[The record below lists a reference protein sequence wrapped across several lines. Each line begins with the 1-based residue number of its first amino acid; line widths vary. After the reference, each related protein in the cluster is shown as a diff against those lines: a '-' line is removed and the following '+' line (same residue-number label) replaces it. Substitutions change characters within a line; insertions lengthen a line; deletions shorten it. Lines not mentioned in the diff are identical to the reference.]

1 MMKRYFAGGL
11 ALLLAL
17 TLALPSSWRTLAEE
31 PATASD
37 LNGVVSI
44 EADDTSAPGTAV
56 PEADAA
62 ETAASAAGTPTPEP
76 EDATAAPE
84 VDAAE
89 TAASAAGTPTP
100 EPTASAIPEG
110 EDAAAEETPLS
121 ENGPAYFW
129 EGENRH
135 YGELAELIPLA
146 QALGQPVYLASTE
159 IYELPGWTLEQAR
172 GLALALDTGVFT
184 EDTSWVVVLS
194 ATNPAGDGAEN
205 TVYLWVSVKVTAEV
219 GSSGAPEENEDVLE
233 MEIQVT
239 AQGYEQQEPCAPTF
253 TLTAIPALTAGQSYG
268 VETEDGEILLLDGD
282 TFTPDASGSY
292 RFVAVDDTGTVLA
305 RSRAWE
311 VIILTRTQE
320 QEAEET
326 GTPLPGGAA
335 DGVASTPAAP
345 AVSTSTAVLS
355 ATPMAEETDTSA
367 STAAV
372 ASTEVPTVTPASVA
386 EEDAVQPSQPE
397 TVAEPELLVTAV
409 DYTPGQLSDAAPTFM
424 LSGKTVVDWYY
435 AVSVDDGTPL
445 ALVGDRYTA
454 TASGTYTLRFYLMDG
469 DGQQL
474 AASAPYAVQLDFTT
488 ESAIRKQA
496 WMADPEGSGE
506 QVYGTLEGLLAL
518 APERSTIYLLTGDT
532 VILYGSAS
540 QLAGVQLAPD
550 PGVFATGAYTVR
562 ATTVSPLDGSAGLF
576 VYVEEVVEAGETP
589 ALTLQVQCDQ
599 ALDGS
604 WLTVP
609 PTFTLSCAEGLP
621 QGGTWAV
628 RYNGGAPVAIAG
640 ASFTVTEEGEYTL
653 SFAVLDAAGNIVAA
667 TEDESVRLDTAAPLV
682 QVTVGENLTLTV
694 TASDGIS
701 GVDGLSLDGGASWYP
716 PMELG
721 DGVWGLTFTA
731 SEAYTFPVGTI
742 LARDGA
748 GHLTAYQEEVT
759 LRSSQGNRGSF
770 PGGGGGNS
778 GSTVATTHAS
788 SDTTAVVAYD
798 GVDLVVADEVMTTL
812 VMGETELE
820 LYLRPD
826 ERLQAQLGEA
836 YQPAFTASFT
846 NWSEDDSMEPDTL
859 LLAVS
864 QEDLEQAGEDG
875 AFTWDFNG
883 AVYKTLAASGIDYLA
898 LQVGEQMTVLSTAG
912 FTAGVRYA
920 MFRAQGLSSQ
930 AFDYHVAMTET
941 GETTLSVTVDGE
953 TWTLT
958 DQEDGEFYY
967 YDVYTGTLAE
977 LAQIMEG

>member
-1 MMKRYFAGGL
+1 M
-11 ALLLAL
+11 
-17 TLALPSSWRTLAEE
+17 
-31 PATASD
+31 
-37 LNGVVSI
+37 
-44 EADDTSAPGTAV
+44 
-56 PEADAA
+56 
-62 ETAASAAGTPTPEP
+62 
-76 EDATAAPE
+76 
-84 VDAAE
+84 
-89 TAASAAGTPTP
+89 
-100 EPTASAIPEG
+100 
-110 EDAAAEETPLS
+110 EET
-121 ENGPAYFW
+121 
-129 EGENRH
+129 
-135 YGELAELIPLA
+135 
-146 QALGQPVYLASTE
+146 
-159 IYELPGWTLEQAR
+159 
-172 GLALALDTGVFT
+172 
-184 EDTSWVVVLS
+184 
-194 ATNPAGDGAEN
+194 
-205 TVYLWVSVKVTAEV
+205 
-219 GSSGAPEENEDVLE
+219 
-233 MEIQVT
+233 
-239 AQGYEQQEPCAPTF
+239 
-253 TLTAIPALTAGQSYG
+253 
-268 VETEDGEILLLDGD
+268 
-282 TFTPDASGSY
+282 
-292 RFVAVDDTGTVLA
+292 
-305 RSRAWE
+305 
-311 VIILTRTQE
+311 
-320 QEAEET
+320 
-326 GTPLPGGAA
+326 
-335 DGVASTPAAP
+335 
-345 AVSTSTAVLS
+345 
-355 ATPMAEETDTSA
+355 
-367 STAAV
+367 
-372 ASTEVPTVTPASVA
+372 
-386 EEDAVQPSQPE
+386 
-397 TVAEPELLVTAV
+397 
-409 DYTPGQLSDAAPTFM
+409 
-424 LSGKTVVDWYY
+424 
-435 AVSVDDGTPL
+435 
-445 ALVGDRYTA
+445 
-454 TASGTYTLRFYLMDG
+454 
-469 DGQQL
+469 
-474 AASAPYAVQLDFTT
+474 
-488 ESAIRKQA
+488 
-496 WMADPEGSGE
+496 
-506 QVYGTLEGLLAL
+506 
-518 APERSTIYLLTGDT
+518 
-532 VILYGSAS
+532 
-540 QLAGVQLAPD
+540 
-550 PGVFATGAYTVR
+550 
-562 ATTVSPLDGSAGLF
+562 
-576 VYVEEVVEAGETP
+576 VEAGETP

-667 TEDESVRLDTAAPLV
+667 TEDESVRLDTSAPLV
-682 QVTVGENLTLTV
+682 QATVGDNLTLTV

-798 GVDLVVADEVMTTL
+798 GVELVVADEVMTTL

-958 DQEDGEFYY
+958 DQENGEFYY